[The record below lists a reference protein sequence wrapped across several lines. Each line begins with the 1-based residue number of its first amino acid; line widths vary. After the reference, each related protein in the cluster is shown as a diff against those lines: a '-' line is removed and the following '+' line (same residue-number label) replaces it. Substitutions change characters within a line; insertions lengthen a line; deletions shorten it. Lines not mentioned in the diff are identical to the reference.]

1 MEPNDEARRAWE
13 EWVAERPD
21 AVRAVAERFD
31 PWTVYRL
38 KGSGHRVTIHG
49 FQKEETGDGSDR
61 VTLTVIVSGA
71 FNRVI
76 FDRRVF
82 GIPPEDLTECDL
94 PGADEVLGTELVD
107 PEDVDRFIGSVLDQI
122 EKEQN

>member
-1 MEPNDEARRAWE
+1 M
-13 EWVAERPD
+13 
-21 AVRAVAERFD
+21 
-31 PWTVYRL
+31 
-38 KGSGHRVTIHG
+38 
-49 FQKEETGDGSDR
+49 
-61 VTLTVIVSGA
+61 IVSGA